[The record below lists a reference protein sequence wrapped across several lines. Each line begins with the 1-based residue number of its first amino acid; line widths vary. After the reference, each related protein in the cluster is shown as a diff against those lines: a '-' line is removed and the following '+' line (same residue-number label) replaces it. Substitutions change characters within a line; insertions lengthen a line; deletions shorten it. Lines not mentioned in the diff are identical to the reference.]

1 MIFYFYNN
9 SKLNKIIM
17 NCCQN
22 SAHHSIVF
30 FSSYIFDLKSISFY
44 FHLNIFLKNYIG
56 LDNEKQ
62 LNNEFTV

>member
-1 MIFYFYNN
+1 
-9 SKLNKIIM
+9 M